1 MLITNNYLFFSFK
14 IEDNS
19 EEAIISRHD
28 RAEYEEKKKFLSY
41 LKLPYGHKSRGH
53 KRTDSLA
60 ESSGANT
67 PDPMSPHAPDH
78 HDSPLTSPPVTP
90 LPEEPLPSISAM
102 RKRTM
107 SQSRFAKE
115 REVLR
120 EENGTLETIEVAPF
134 DTRTFPF
141 DDETY
146 DNMLKCMPEN
156 HQFTTN
162 VRAQDSSDV
171 CYDKVGSPI
180 GSESTESAMG
190 DEDPNDPEWVEL
202 ERRENKQKR

>member
-1 MLITNNYLFFSFK
+1 M
-14 IEDNS
+14 S

-41 LKLPYGHKSRGH
+41 LKWPFGHQKSRGH

-67 PDPMSPHAPDH
+67 PDPMSPHATDH
-78 HDSPLTSPPVTP
+78 HDSPLTSPPATP

-102 RKRTM
+102 RKRTV

-115 REVLR
+115 RDVIR
-120 EENGTLETIEVAPF
+120 EENGMTETIEVAPY

-141 DDETY
+141 DDDTYET
-146 DNMLKCMPEN
+146 MLKCMPEN

-162 VRAQDSSDV
+162 ARAQDSNDIY
-171 CYDKVGSPI
+171 YDEKVGSPI
-180 GSESTESAMG
+180 GSESTESAIG
-190 DEDPNDPEWVEL
+190 DEDPNDPEWIEL
-202 ERRENKQKR
+202 DQRENKQKR